1 MNDTRPMPARRR
13 SLILFIALILV
24 AVVGVIALVEV
35 GRDAPDAE
43 TNSLRAP
50 SLAARSPFPRRLT
63 DASGHT
69 VVISEPPQRIASQT
83 VGTDEILFAIC
94 ESTRIVRLSPLAFD
108 EQYSLIADEA
118 RRDGIKAAQNA
129 EEILSANPDLVFVA
143 SFSRAETVQVLEAA
157 GAPVFRFGAFNSLDD
172 IKTNIRTVGFLT
184 GEDERAAQLIKQME
198 TELAAIAARIPP
210 ERREGNR
217 LRVMSYG
224 AGGNSAGA
232 NTLFDEIVRAAGAVN
247 VTAQEGFD
255 GFPEISAEQVARWNP
270 DFIIA
275 STAPAQFEETR
286 ARLLAN
292 PAIAAS
298 EAGKRGRIIV
308 IDTRTLLAVTHHI
321 TKAVDALA
329 RGLYEE
335 SEQVMDE

>member
-1 MNDTRPMPARRR
+1 MNNTHPTNARRR
-13 SLILFIALILV
+13 SLIIFIALLLV
-24 AVVGVIALVEV
+24 AVISVIALIELS
-35 GRDAPDAE
+35 R
-43 TNSLRAP
+43 
-50 SLAARSPFPRRLT
+50 RSPGAEISPSAQSVVANTSFPRRLT

-69 VVISEPPQRIASQT
+69 VVINKPPQRIASQT
-83 VGTDEILFAIC
+83 VGTDEILLAIC
-94 ESTRIVRLSPLAFD
+94 EPARIVRVSPLAFD
-108 EQYSLIADEA
+108 EHYSLIADEA
-118 RRDGIKAAQNA
+118 RRANIKAAQNA
-129 EEILSANPDLVFVA
+129 EEILTANPDLVFVA

-157 GAPVFRFGAFNSLDD
+157 GAPVFRLGAFNSMED
-172 IKTNIRTVGFLT
+172 IRTNIRTVGFLT
-184 GEDERAAQLIKQME
+184 GEDERAAQLIERME
-198 TELAAIAARIPP
+198 AEFKAIAARIPQ

-232 NTLFDEIVRAAGAVN
+232 NTLFDDIVRAAGAVN

-255 GFPEISAEQVARWNP
+255 GFPEISAEQIARWNP

-275 STAPAQFEETR
+275 SAAPARFEETR
-286 ARLLAN
+286 ASLLAN

-298 EAGKRGRIIV
+298 DAGKLGRIIV

-329 RGLYEE
+329 RGLYGN
-335 SEQVMDE
+335 DER